1 MAYVALDRFGNTIH
15 NPTPAQ
21 MEQLLASFSWG
32 GVDNHPEVSIIHETG
47 WRLKYYPSGLLL
59 LENAAEDK
67 GPWHMR
73 GLSREVVKEMWLW
86 MASGELEKVGSAGWL
101 PGYGA

>member
-1 MAYVALDRFGNTIH
+1 MVYVAQDRFGNTLH
-15 NPTPAQ
+15 NPTQAQ

-32 GVDNHPEVSIIHETG
+32 GDADHPEVSLFHESG
-47 WRLKYYPSGLLL
+47 WRLKYYQSGLLL
-59 LENAAEDK
+59 LENASVDN

-73 GLSREVVKEMWLW
+73 GLSREVVLEMWLW
-86 MASGELEKVGSAGWL
+86 LANGELEKVGAAEWL